1 MNHSAS
7 PATGIA
13 GVTVAGCGYTGRR
26 LLDICRT
33 AGRDFLGLVRSQESL
48 AGLRAAG
55 ARAEILDLDTP
66 GGLLPAAWTQARA
79 IVYMA
84 PPPEAGET
92 DPRLRNFLARLAK
105 SPAALVY
112 LSTTAVYGDAGGERV
127 NESTPPAPGA
137 DRGRRRLDAEQA
149 VLDFGLDA
157 GVPVRVLRI
166 PGIYGPGR
174 LPVER
179 IRQGMP
185 VLRVEDAGPGNRI
198 HVDDLAAVCLA
209 AADYQGPERIFNVG
223 DGNEA
228 STTAYFRTVARLAGL
243 LTPPELPLRELL
255 QRVTPAMRGY
265 LVERRLVETRR
276 MREELGFVP
285 RFAELE
291 AGVAASLAE
300 EGRSASS
307 AEEGL
312 G

>member
-1 MNHSAS
+1 MDHSAI
-7 PATGIA
+7 PAAGTA

-33 AGRDFLGLVRSQESL
+33 AGRDFLGLVRSQDSL
-48 AGLRAAG
+48 ASLRAAG
-55 ARAEILDLDTP
+55 ASAEILDLDAP
-66 GGLLPAAWTQARA
+66 GGLLPAAWTEARA
-79 IVYMA
+79 IIYMA

-127 NESTPPAPGA
+127 DEAMPPSPAT

-149 VLDFGLDA
+149 VLDFGQDA
-157 GVPVRVLRI
+157 GVPARILRV

-185 VLRVEDAGPGNRI
+185 VLRVEEAGPGNRI

-228 STTAYFRTVARLAGL
+228 STTDYFRTVARLAGL

-255 QRVTPAMRGY
+255 QCVTPAMRGY
-265 LVERRLVETRR
+265 LSERRLVDTRR
-276 MREELGFVP
+276 MREELGFAP

-300 EGRSASS
+300 EGHAASIR
-307 AEEGL
+307 EEDR
-312 G
+312 